1 MNFDVEKIREDF
13 PLLQRTVYNKPL
25 IYLDNAATNQKPR
38 QVLQRL
44 ADYYQ
49 SENSNIHRGTH
60 KLSIQATTAYEQAR
74 QSVARFINA
83 PAAEQIIFTK
93 GTTESINLVATTFG
107 ERFVEAGDEILITYL
122 EHHSNIVPWQLMCGR
137 RGATLRV
144 ADITQ
149 DGVLDLDDFKRKLTT
164 KTKLVAFAH
173 VSNTLGTINPAKE
186 LVKLA
191 HDAGARV
198 LIDGAQAVAHLPV
211 DVQALECD
219 FYCFSAHKI
228 YGPMGDGVLFG
239 KKEILEELPPY
250 QGGGEMI
257 SQVTFGKTTF
267 NELPFRFEAGTPNV
281 AGALGL
287 EAALHYIQSV
297 GAEEMHQYENELLLY
312 ATEKL
317 SAIPGLTIYG
327 NSPEK
332 TGVVT
337 FNLAGIHSYD
347 AGTLLDKFGIAVRTG
362 HMCTQPLTE
371 FYGVPG
377 FIRASFSMYNT
388 RQEVDALADAIMRS
402 REMLL

>member
-1 MNFDVEKIREDF
+1 MNFDVEKIRKDF
-13 PLLQRTVYNKPL
+13 PLLERTVYNKPL
-25 IYLDNAATNQKPR
+25 VYLDNAATNQKPR

-44 ADYYQ
+44 ADYYEN
-49 SENSNIHRGTH
+49 ENSNIHRGTH

-74 QSVARFINA
+74 QTVAQFINA
-83 PAAEQIIFTK
+83 PAPEQIIFTK
-93 GTTESINLVATTFG
+93 GTTESINLVAATFG
-107 ERFVEAGDEILITYL
+107 ERFIKAGDEVLITHM
-122 EHHSNIVPWQLMCGR
+122 EHHSNIVPWQLMCGKH
-137 RGATLRV
+137 GATLRV
-144 ADITQ
+144 ADITKE
-149 DGVLDLDDFKRKLTT
+149 GVLDLEDFKRKLNK

-191 HDAGARV
+191 HDVGARM
-198 LIDGAQAVAHLPV
+198 LIDGAQAVAHIHV
-211 DVQALECD
+211 DVQALDCD

-228 YGPMGDGVLFG
+228 YGPMGNGVLYG
-239 KKEILEELPPY
+239 KREALEELPPY

-257 SQVTFGKTTF
+257 SQVTFEKTTY

-281 AGALGL
+281 SGALGL
-287 EAALHYIQSV
+287 EAALQYLKSV
-297 GAEEMHQYENELLLY
+297 GVEEMHQYENDLMLY

-317 SAIPGLTIYG
+317 SAIQGMIIYS

-347 AGTLLDKFGIAVRTG
+347 VGTLLDKFGIAVRTG

-377 FIRASFSMYNT
+377 FVRASFAMYNT
-388 RQEVDALADAIMRS
+388 RQEVDALADAIVRS
-402 REMLL
+402 RDMLL

>member
-1 MNFDVEKIREDF
+1 MNFDVEKIRKDF
-13 PLLQRTVYNKPL
+13 PLLERSVYNKPL
-25 IYLDNAATNQKPR
+25 VYLDNAATNQKPR

-44 ADYYQ
+44 ADYYEN
-49 SENSNIHRGTH
+49 ENSNIHRGTH
-60 KLSIQATTAYEQAR
+60 KLSIQATTGYEQAR
-74 QSVARFINA
+74 QTVAQFINA
-83 PAAEQIIFTK
+83 PAPEQIIFTK
-93 GTTESINLVATTFG
+93 GTTESINLVAATFG
-107 ERFVEAGDEILITYL
+107 ERFIKAGDEVLITHM
-122 EHHSNIVPWQLMCGR
+122 EHHSNIVPWQLMCGKH
-137 RGATLRV
+137 GATLRV
-144 ADITQ
+144 ADITKE
-149 DGVLDLDDFKRKLTT
+149 GVLDLEDFKRKLNK

-191 HDAGARV
+191 HDVGARM
-198 LIDGAQAVAHLPV
+198 LIDGAQAVAHIHV
-211 DVQALECD
+211 DVQALDCD

-228 YGPMGDGVLFG
+228 YGPMGNGVLYG
-239 KKEILEELPPY
+239 KREALEELPPY

-257 SQVTFGKTTF
+257 SQVTFEKTTY

-281 AGALGL
+281 SGALGL
-287 EAALHYIQSV
+287 EAALQYLKSV
-297 GAEEMHQYENELLLY
+297 GVEEMHQYENDLMLY

-317 SAIPGLTIYG
+317 SAIQGMIIYS

-347 AGTLLDKFGIAVRTG
+347 VGTLLDKFGIAVRTG

-377 FIRASFSMYNT
+377 FVRASFAMYNT
-388 RQEVDALADAIMRS
+388 RQEVDALADAIVRS
-402 REMLL
+402 RDMLL

>member
-1 MNFDVEKIREDF
+1 MNFDVEKIRKDF

-38 QVLQRL
+38 QVLQRM
-44 ADYYQ
+44 ADYYEN
-49 SENSNIHRGTH
+49 ENSNIHRGTH

-74 QSVARFINA
+74 QTVAQFIHA

-93 GTTESINLVATTFG
+93 GTTESINLVAATFG
-107 ERFVEAGDEILITYL
+107 ERFVQNGDEILITHM

-144 ADITQ
+144 ADIAE
-149 DGVLDLDDFKRKLTT
+149 DGTLDMDDFKRKLTP

-173 VSNTLGTINPAKE
+173 VSNTLGTINPAQQ

-211 DVQALECD
+211 DVQALDCD

-228 YGPMGDGVLFG
+228 YGPMGNGVLYG

-257 SQVTFGKTTF
+257 SEVTFDKTTF

-297 GAEEMHQYENELLLY
+297 GARAMHQYENDLLLY

-317 SAIPGLTIYG
+317 SAISGLIIYG

-347 AGTLLDKFGIAVRTG
+347 VGTLLDKFGVAVRTG
-362 HMCTQPLTE
+362 HMCTQPLTV

-388 RQEVDALADAIMRS
+388 RQEVDALADAILRS

>member
-257 SQVTFGKTTF
+257 SEVTFGKTTF

>member
-1 MNFDVEKIREDF
+1 VNFDVEKIREDF

-107 ERFVEAGDEILITYL
+107 ERFVEAGDEILITYM

-211 DVQALECD
+211 DVQALDCD

-257 SQVTFGKTTF
+257 SEVTFGKTTF

-362 HMCTQPLTE
+362 HMCTQRLTE

>member
-107 ERFVEAGDEILITYL
+107 ERFVEAGDEILITHM

-137 RGATLRV
+137 HGATLRV
-144 ADITQ
+144 ADIRE
-149 DGVLDLDDFKRKLTT
+149 DGVLDMDDFKRKLTT

-173 VSNTLGTINPAKE
+173 VSNTLGTINPAQE

-211 DVQALECD
+211 DVQALDCD

-228 YGPMGDGVLFG
+228 YGPMGNGVLFG

-257 SQVTFGKTTF
+257 SEVTFDKTTF

-297 GAEEMHQYENELLLY
+297 GAEAMHQYENELLHY

-317 SAIPGLTIYG
+317 RAIPGLIIYG

-337 FNLAGIHSYD
+337 FNLVGIHSYD
-347 AGTLLDKFGIAVRTG
+347 IGTLLDKFGVAVRTG

-377 FIRASFSMYNT
+377 FIRASFAMYNT
-388 RQEVDALADAIMRS
+388 RQEVDALTDAIMRS

>member
-1 MNFDVEKIREDF
+1 VNFDVEKIREDF

-257 SQVTFGKTTF
+257 SEVTFGKTTF

>member
-1 MNFDVEKIREDF
+1 MNFDVEKIRKDF
-13 PLLQRTVYNKPL
+13 PLLERSVYNKPL
-25 IYLDNAATNQKPR
+25 VYLDNAATNQKPR

-44 ADYYQ
+44 ADYYEN
-49 SENSNIHRGTH
+49 ENSNIHRGTH

-74 QSVARFINA
+74 QTVAQFINA
-83 PAAEQIIFTK
+83 PAPEQIIFTK
-93 GTTESINLVATTFG
+93 GTTESINLVAATFG
-107 ERFVEAGDEILITYL
+107 ERFIKAGDEVLITHM
-122 EHHSNIVPWQLMCGR
+122 EHHSNIVPWQLMCGKH
-137 RGATLRV
+137 GATLRV
-144 ADITQ
+144 ADITKE
-149 DGVLDLDDFKRKLTT
+149 GVLDLEDFKRKLNK

-191 HDAGARV
+191 HDVGARM
-198 LIDGAQAVAHLPV
+198 LIDGAQAVAHIHV
-211 DVQALECD
+211 DVQALDCD

-228 YGPMGDGVLFG
+228 YGPMGNGVLYG
-239 KKEILEELPPY
+239 KREALEELPPY

-257 SQVTFGKTTF
+257 SQVTFEKTTY

-281 AGALGL
+281 SGALGL
-287 EAALHYIQSV
+287 EAALQYLKSV
-297 GAEEMHQYENELLLY
+297 GVEEMHQYENDLMLY

-317 SAIPGLTIYG
+317 SAIQGMIIYS

-347 AGTLLDKFGIAVRTG
+347 VGTLLDKFGIAVRTG

-377 FIRASFSMYNT
+377 FVRASFAMYNT
-388 RQEVDALADAIMRS
+388 RQEVDALADAIVRS
-402 REMLL
+402 RDMLL

>member
-211 DVQALECD
+211 DVQAL
-219 FYCFSAHKI
+219 
-228 YGPMGDGVLFG
+228 
-239 KKEILEELPPY
+239 
-250 QGGGEMI
+250 
-257 SQVTFGKTTF
+257 
-267 NELPFRFEAGTPNV
+267 
-281 AGALGL
+281 
-287 EAALHYIQSV
+287 
-297 GAEEMHQYENELLLY
+297 
-312 ATEKL
+312 
-317 SAIPGLTIYG
+317 
-327 NSPEK
+327 
-332 TGVVT
+332 
-337 FNLAGIHSYD
+337 
-347 AGTLLDKFGIAVRTG
+347 
-362 HMCTQPLTE
+362 
-371 FYGVPG
+371 
-377 FIRASFSMYNT
+377 
-388 RQEVDALADAIMRS
+388 
-402 REMLL
+402 

>member
-1 MNFDVEKIREDF
+1 VNFDVEKIREDF

-211 DVQALECD
+211 DVQALDCD

-228 YGPMGDGVLFG
+228 YGPMGNGVLYG

-257 SQVTFGKTTF
+257 SEVTFGKTTF